1 MNRALARVSVASARS
16 VPAIA
21 RPSPA
26 NAAVPT
32 SRTSANSGHETP
44 GPGRQPKTIAAMPMS
59 TSTTTTSIARI
70 VASFAAISP
79 VRPSGEP
86 PSRLRTPYERS

>member
-1 MNRALARVSVASARS
+1 MNSALASVSVASARS

-21 RPSPA
+21 RPRPA

-32 SRTSANSGHETP
+32 SSAIANSGHETV
-44 GPGRQPKTIAAMPMS
+44 GPGRQPKAIAAIAIS